1 MLMKRCYTALAAGF
15 ACMLAGG
22 SALAQTELTVIVYGG
37 SFEEGW
43 KKAVIEPFEKANPGI
58 KVKIATGLTMQ
69 TVAMMRAQKEDVK
82 IDVIM
87 MDEIGAAQANS
98 EGLYEPLSAAAIP
111 NMDKLYPQFRTAG
124 DPYTKFMYVSQALV
138 YNKDV
143 VKEKPTSWMAMWDK
157 KYQGKIVVPD
167 ITTSHGAF
175 FLLTAADMSGG
186 SVKNADPGFD
196 LLKKLKPSIL
206 TFYTQHAQLAQLF
219 TQGDAVMSSWTTDRA
234 QAAIDGGAP
243 LGWTIP
249 QESAYIIDSTI
260 GIAKGTKNR
269 EAAQKYVNF
278 ALSTEAQAANA
289 RFTYLAPVNK
299 EVKLPPEVAQKL
311 PVGDGVLARLKVTD
325 WDYVT
330 TVRPQWTQRWTREIT
345 SP

>member
-1 MLMKRCYTALAAGF
+1 MKRCYTALAAGF

-22 SALAQTELTVIVYGG
+22 TALAQTELTVIVYGG

>member
-1 MLMKRCYTALAAGF
+1 MIARRCYTALAASF
-15 ACMLAGG
+15 ACAFAAGT
-22 SALAQTELTVIVYGG
+22 ALAQAELTVIVYGG

-43 KKAVIEPFEKANPGI
+43 KKSVIEPFEKANPGI

-69 TVAMMRAQKEDVK
+69 TVAMMRAQKDDVK

-87 MDEIGAAQANS
+87 MDEIGAAQANA
-98 EGLYEPLSAAAIP
+98 EGLYHPLSAAAIP
-111 NMDKLYPQFRTAG
+111 NIEKLYPQFRTAG

-138 YNKDV
+138 YNKDI

-157 KYQGKIVVPD
+157 KYQGKIASPD

-186 SVKNADPGFD
+186 GLKNVDPGFD
-196 LLKKLKPSIL
+196 LLKKLKPNIL

-219 TQGDAVMSSWTTDRA
+219 TQGDVLMASWTSDRG

-243 LGWTIP
+243 LAWTIP
-249 QESAYIIDSTI
+249 KESAYIIDSTI
-260 GIAKGTKNR
+260 GIAKGTKNL

-278 ALSTEAQAANA
+278 ALSNEAQAANA
-289 RFTYLAPVNK
+289 RYTYLGPVNS

-311 PVGDGVLARLKVTD
+311 PVGEGVLARLKQAD

-330 TVRPQWTQRWTREIT
+330 TVRPQWTQRWTREIS

>member
-1 MLMKRCYTALAAGF
+1 MLTRRCYTALAASF
-15 ACMLAGG
+15 ACALAAGTV
-22 SALAQTELTVIVYGG
+22 AAQTELTVIVYGG

-69 TVAMMRAQKEDVK
+69 TVAMMRAQKDDVK

-111 NMDKLYPQFRTAG
+111 NMEKLYPQFRTAG
-124 DPYTKFMYVSQALV
+124 DPYTKFMYVSQALT

-157 KYQGKIVVPD
+157 KYQGKIVAPD

-175 FLLTAADMSGG
+175 FLLTAADISGG
-186 SVKNADPGFD
+186 GLKNVDPGFD

-219 TQGDAVMSSWTTDRA
+219 TQGDAVMSSWTSDRA

-278 ALSTEAQAANA
+278 ALSNEAQAANA
-289 RFTYLAPVNK
+289 HHTYLAPVNK

-311 PVGDGVLARLKVTD
+311 PVGEGVLAGLKQAD

-330 TVRPQWTQRWTREIT
+330 TVRPQWTQRWTREIS